1 MKKQITIEIDND
13 NVIDIAFC
21 MFIVA
26 SAKINSLA
34 EARTATLALFLDQM
48 TRKYLDV
55 ATGILADPN
64 TNFEQSQKNCEELR
78 KLVL

>member
-13 NVIDIAFC
+13 NVIDVAFC

-26 SAKINSLA
+26 SAKINSMA
-34 EARTATLALFLDQM
+34 EARTETLALFLNQM

-55 ATGILADPN
+55 AAGIIADPN
-64 TNFEQSQKNCEELR
+64 TNFAQSKKTCDELR